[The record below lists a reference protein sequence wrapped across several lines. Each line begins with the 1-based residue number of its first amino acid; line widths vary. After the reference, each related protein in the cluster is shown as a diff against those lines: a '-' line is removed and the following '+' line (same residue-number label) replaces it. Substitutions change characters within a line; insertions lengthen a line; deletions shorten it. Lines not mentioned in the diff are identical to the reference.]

1 MILRAYHPLTDR
13 KAVRRIWTEIGWLEE
28 GNEESLDLSL
38 AGCQGWVAEV
48 EGEAECLVLTS
59 PGVLRYLRED
69 IPFASIQAVTTGR
82 IGRRQGL
89 ALHLTAKAV
98 SEAAQQGTAV
108 FGLGMFEQGF
118 YDRLG
123 FGTGSYEHTVR
134 FDPSNLKNDLPY
146 RRPKRLSQEDW
157 KIIHASRLSRLHR
170 HGACS
175 LFAPELTRA
184 EMLEHPNGFGLGFF
198 DGPAGDLSHHL
209 WFYIRGPVEKG
220 AYRVEWMSF
229 RTWQQ
234 FLELMAVIQSLG
246 DEVSQVILR
255 EPAGMQLQNLIRKPF
270 QLRRISRGS
279 RYENRI
285 SAAADWQMRI
295 CDLPTCLEKTRL
307 PGDPVHFN
315 LKLKDPIGQYLE
327 QNQPWRGIGGD
338 YVVTLGSVSQAEP
351 GSDTALPILSASV
364 GAFTRMWLGVLSA
377 SVLSAMDD
385 LFGPP
390 ELIERLGAFQTPV
403 PHPDW
408 SI

>member
-1 MILRAYHPLTDR
+1 MILRAYHPRTDR

-38 AGCQGWVAEV
+38 AGCQGWVAEI
-48 EGEAECLVLTS
+48 EGDAECLVLTS
-59 PGVLRYLRED
+59 PGVLRYLKDD
-69 IPFASIQAVTTGR
+69 IPFASIQAVATGR

-89 ALHLTAKAV
+89 AHHLTAKAV
-98 SEAAQQGTAV
+98 AEAAQRGTAV
-108 FGLGMFEQGF
+108 FGLGMLEQGF

-134 FDPSNLKNDLPY
+134 FDPSNLTNDLSY
-146 RRPKRLSQEDW
+146 RRPKRLGQEDW
-157 KIIHASRLSRLHR
+157 KIIHASRLSRLCR
-170 HGACS
+170 HGSCS

-184 EMLEHPNGFGLGFF
+184 EMLEHPNGFGLGFLN
-198 DGPAGDLSHHL
+198 AGDLSHHL
-209 WFYIRGPVEKG
+209 WFCIRGPVENG
-220 AYRVEWMSF
+220 TYRVEWMSF

-246 DEVSQVILR
+246 DEVSQVIVR
-255 EPAGMQLQNLIRKPF
+255 EPAGMQLQNLMRRPF

-295 CDLPTCLEKTRL
+295 CDLPVCLEKTRL
-307 PGDPVHFN
+307 PGDPLHFN
-315 LKLKDPIGQYLE
+315 LKLNDPIGQYLD

-338 YVVTLGSVSQAEP
+338 YDVTLGPASRAEP
-351 GSDTALPILSASV
+351 GAETGLPTLSASV
-364 GAFTRMWLGVLSA
+364 GAFTRWWLGVLPA
-377 SVLSAMDD
+377 AVLSAMDE
-385 LFGPP
+385 LSGPQQ
-390 ELIERLGAFQTPV
+390 LIESLDTFRLPL